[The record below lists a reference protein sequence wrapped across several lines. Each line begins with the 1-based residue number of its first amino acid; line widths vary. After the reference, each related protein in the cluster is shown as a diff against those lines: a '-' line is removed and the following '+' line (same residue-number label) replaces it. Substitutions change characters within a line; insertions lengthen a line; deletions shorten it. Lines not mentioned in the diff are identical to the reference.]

1 VTRRIARVSPL
12 AGCAGV
18 RSLAALALIV
28 LGSAF
33 AAEPGI
39 AQPAA
44 DDAAIERTAAGRP
57 KLDGIWQALVT
68 ANWDVRPHAAAPAPI
83 AALGAA
89 GAAPPG
95 LGIVEGGAI
104 PYLDGARDRQRQNY
118 AERLALDPEVKC
130 FMPGVPRATYMPH
143 PLQIFQT
150 DDVVM
155 IAYQFA
161 NAVRTIH
168 MHDRG
173 PAPTSFWMGWST
185 GHWDGDT
192 LVVEVTNQ
200 KADTWLDRAGNF
212 HGAGLRVIE
221 RYTPMGPNHLWYEA
235 TLEDPEVYS
244 RPWTISFPLYRR
256 LEPNAQLLEFKCV
269 PFAEEVMYGHLR
281 KGAGANESGSAATAE

>member
-1 VTRRIARVSPL
+1 VIRNIVSVL
-12 AGCAGV
+12 SCAGNTGLC
-18 RSLAALALIV
+18 RLLALVV
-28 LGSAF
+28 LVSSF
-33 AAEPGI
+33 AAGSGS
-39 AQPAA
+39 AQPAG
-44 DDAAIERTAAGRP
+44 DSAAIERTATGRP

-68 ANWDVRPHAAAPAPI
+68 ANWDVRPHAAAAAPI
-83 AALGAA
+83 AVLGAA
-89 GAAPPG
+89 GASPPG
-95 LGIVEGGAI
+95 PGVVEGGEI
-104 PYLDGARDRQRQNY
+104 PYLDDARDRQRSNY
-118 AERLALDPEVKC
+118 EERLALDPEVRC

-150 DDVVM
+150 DDVVV

-168 MHDRG
+168 MQDPG

-185 GHWDGDT
+185 GHWEGDT

-200 KADTWLDRAGNF
+200 TADTWLDRAGNF
-212 HGAGLRVIE
+212 HSAELRVIE
-221 RYTPMGPNHLWYEA
+221 RYTPSGPNHLWYEA
-235 TLEDPEVYS
+235 TLEDPQVYS

-281 KGAGANESGSAATAE
+281 KGASSSDSDTSAATE